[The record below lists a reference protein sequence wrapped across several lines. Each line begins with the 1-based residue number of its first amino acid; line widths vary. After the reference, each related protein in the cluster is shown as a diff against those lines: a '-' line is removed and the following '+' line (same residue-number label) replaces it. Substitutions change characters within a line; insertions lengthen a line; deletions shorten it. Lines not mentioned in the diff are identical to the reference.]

1 MVEGEPRPRY
11 LDRCPCGNRAFL
23 VTTEK
28 LYAAAVD
35 AEGVLACQEQS
46 EFIKSIACSKCG
58 REFSQDDFKGIDF

>member
-1 MVEGEPRPRY
+1 MDGEARPQPT
-11 LDRCPCGNRAFL
+11 DRCPCGNRSFL

-35 AEGVLACQEQS
+35 AEGVLACLEQS

-58 REFSQDDFKGIDF
+58 REFAQGDFKGVDF

>member
-1 MVEGEPRPRY
+1 MTK
-11 LDRCPCGNRAFL
+11 CPCGGTAFL

-46 EFIKSIACSKCG
+46 EFVKTIACSRCG
-58 REFSQDDFKGIDF
+58 REFAQDDFKGIDF